1 MMEIG
6 DLVMLSNSEDRQG
19 RSKVTAVTNRLI
31 WIEAPSEVATL
42 KTFILSDH
50 EEVSFYFFKE
60 KGKLF
65 GFDTVIVER
74 QNDPLR
80 GQRYALKRPSD
91 DQIERIQRRQFVR
104 VPQMLDVAVH
114 PHKTQFDPFTTV
126 TLDLSAGGMMILSDQ
141 LPIQKEEEV
150 EMTFI
155 LPTGDGISST
165 LDVIAELVRID
176 RREERYE
183 LAFQFTM
190 IPDRSRELV
199 LRHCYQ
205 MQMKSSRRGMNP
217 FT

>member
-42 KTFILSDH
+42 KTFILSEQ

-65 GFDTVIVER
+65 GFDTVVVER

-80 GQRYALKRPSD
+80 GQRYALKRPKD

-104 VPQMLDVAVH
+104 VPQILDVAVH

-126 TLDLSAGGMMILSDQ
+126 TLDLSAGGMKD
-141 LPIQKEEEV
+141 EEV

-155 LPTGDGISST
+155 LPTGEGVSST
-165 LDVIAELVRID
+165 LDVVAELVRID